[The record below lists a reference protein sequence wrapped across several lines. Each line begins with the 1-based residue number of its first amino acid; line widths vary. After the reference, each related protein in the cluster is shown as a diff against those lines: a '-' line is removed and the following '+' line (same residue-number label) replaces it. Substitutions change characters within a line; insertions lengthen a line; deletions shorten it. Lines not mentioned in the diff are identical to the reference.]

1 MSEQRT
7 SAFFDAYAR
16 DFDAIYG
23 NRNTFVNRIINRMLR
38 KSMRLRYEMTIAD
51 FDQLTTSQPELKVR
65 LLQNFARALSMRV
78 RKLTDEVRV
87 LS

>member
-1 MSEQRT
+1 MLFGEMAVLERRPR
-7 SAFFDAYAR
+7 SADVRA
-16 DFDAIYG
+16 DSP
-23 NRNTFVNRIINRMLR
+23 VEC
-38 KSMRLRYEMTIAD
+38 YEMTIQD
-51 FDQLTTSQPELKVR
+51 FDQLTVDYPELKVR